1 MNMTTTK
8 RYSYKRN
15 MLYIHL
21 HFIELHNRMY
31 INMPNMRTRYSNNI
45 NSTVTVLSRMRNP
58 CIFPSLIP
66 SGTSRPIT
74 SSNET

>member
-45 NSTVTVLSRMRNP
+45 NSTVTVLSRMLNP
-58 CIFPSLIP
+58 CIFSSLI
-66 SGTSRPIT
+66 TVRYLKTDNIKQ
-74 SSNET
+74 